1 MTSFVNITA
10 EPEDAV
16 MEKKIVSDHNIM
28 EKEDS
33 DDDKEEK
40 DKGIKDNEG
49 VNKKVELKN

>member
-1 MTSFVNITA
+1 MSSVNIAA

-16 MEKKIVSDHNIM
+16 VDTKIDSDHNIM
-28 EKEDS
+28 GKEDS

-49 VNKKVELKN
+49 VNEKVELRN